1 MDSMKRQK
9 DTKLEDE
16 HPRLEG
22 VQYATRE
29 ELRAITNSSSK
40 NVVAGPKHQG
50 IFPTQGS
57 NPCFLSLLLWH
68 AGSLPLYLSLIFTFH
83 DCILSLFSYL
93 YLQTFCLILSQKK
106 NILDS

>member
-29 ELRAITNSSSK
+29 ALRAKKKASK
-40 NVVAGPKHQG
+40 NVVAGPKQEQYSAVVVSG
-50 IFPTQGS
+50 GENNVQ
-57 NPCFLSLLLWH
+57 
-68 AGSLPLYLSLIFTFH
+68 Y
-83 DCILSLFSYL
+83 Y
-93 YLQTFCLILSQKK
+93 K
-106 NILDS
+106 

>member
-29 ELRAITNSSSK
+29 ELRANTNSSSK
-40 NVVAGPKHQG
+40 NVVAGPKQEQYSAVVVSG
-50 IFPTQGS
+50 GENNVQ
-57 NPCFLSLLLWH
+57 
-68 AGSLPLYLSLIFTFH
+68 Y
-83 DCILSLFSYL
+83 Y
-93 YLQTFCLILSQKK
+93 K
-106 NILDS
+106 